1 MSQDLE
7 VNIRGTYYYIKP
19 FLGRKGFVLKTK
31 ILKIV
36 GGAVGALSSSGEA
49 QGEDASIEMMANI
62 ASAVLGSLD
71 EASTLKLVEDL
82 ISEVYKSNMKINFDT
97 EFCQNYVGL
106 FELVVQVLKLNYS
119 DVFQAL
125 GIDAIKSVRG

>member
-7 VNIRGTYYYIKP
+7 VNIRGTDYYIKP
-19 FLGRKGFVLKTK
+19 FLGRKGFILKTK

-49 QGEDASIEMMANI
+49 EGDDANIEMMAKI
-62 ASAVLGSLD
+62 ASAVLGALD

-106 FELVVQVLKLNYS
+106 FELLVQVLKLNYS

-125 GIDAIKSVRG
+125 GIDGIKAIRG